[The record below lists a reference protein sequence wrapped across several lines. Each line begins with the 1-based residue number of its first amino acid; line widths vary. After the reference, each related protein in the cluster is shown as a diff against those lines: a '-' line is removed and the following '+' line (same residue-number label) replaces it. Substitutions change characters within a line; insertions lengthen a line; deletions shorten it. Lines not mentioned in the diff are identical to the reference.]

1 MFFAI
6 VDITGRE
13 VMRKEMSQLNGIHEM
28 NTTNWNSGI
37 YLVEI
42 FIDDLSIGVQKIE
55 IQH

>member
-1 MFFAI
+1 M
-6 VDITGRE
+6 VDITGRQIFN
-13 VMRKEMSQLNGIHEM
+13 KEMSQSNGLYEL
-28 NTTNWNSGI
+28 TTANWNAGI